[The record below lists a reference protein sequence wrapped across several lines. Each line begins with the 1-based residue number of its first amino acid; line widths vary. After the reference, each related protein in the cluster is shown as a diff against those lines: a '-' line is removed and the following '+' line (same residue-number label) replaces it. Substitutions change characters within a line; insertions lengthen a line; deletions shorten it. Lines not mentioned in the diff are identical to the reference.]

1 MDFKMKDFGA
11 VLESRELA
19 KSLAQSI
26 LDEHWKHLDDH
37 KRIDFGGIRV
47 VSSFFA
53 DSFVDALVN
62 GMGTEVFKES
72 LTLFNL
78 SDMNRIWID
87 RAIEKHKGAP
97 ARVTPPPP
105 PPPAPVKPEK
115 KEEPK
120 PEPKPAPKPPPK
132 PEPKPMPKPQPKP
145 EPVPKAGPKPK
156 AKPEPKPAAPKAK
169 APAKKPAAKP
179 RKK

>member
-1 MDFKMKDFGA
+1 MDFKMKEFGA
-11 VLESRELA
+11 VLESRDLA

-26 LDEHWKHLDDH
+26 LDEHWKHIDDH

-53 DSFVDALVN
+53 DSFVDTLVN
-62 GMGTEVFKES
+62 GMGTEAFKES

-87 RAIEKHKGAP
+87 RAIEKHKDAP
-97 ARVTPPPP
+97 ARVAPPPP
-105 PPPAPVKPEK
+105 PQPPVKPEK

-120 PEPKPAPKPPPK
+120 PAPK
-132 PEPKPMPKPQPKP
+132 PEPKPEPEPKPQPKP
-145 EPVPKAGPKPK
+145 EPVPKAEPKPK
-156 AKPEPKPAAPKAK
+156 AKPEPKAAPKAK

-179 RKK
+179 KKK